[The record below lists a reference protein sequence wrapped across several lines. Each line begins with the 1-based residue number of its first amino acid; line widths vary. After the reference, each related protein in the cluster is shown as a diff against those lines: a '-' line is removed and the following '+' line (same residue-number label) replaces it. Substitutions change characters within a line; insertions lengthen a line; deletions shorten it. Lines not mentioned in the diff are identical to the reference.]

1 MEVTT
6 ECDGD
11 MATVIVGGIVDM
23 RGAGDLETAL
33 TALLSHRGS
42 KVIVDFA
49 GVELLTSAGIRVL
62 VTITRRLTATGGVL
76 ALCALNSSVQRI
88 LDVSG
93 LSGQFK
99 TAPTRAEARVMLD
112 TAVGLAPKSRLSQ
125 LIDMLVGDNAEAADA
140 AIHAPPRA
148 GVAAALEQLVGHSTT
163 SVRSQ

>member
-6 ECDGD
+6 ERDGD
-11 MATVIVGGIVDM
+11 MTTVIVGGIVDM

-49 GVELLTSAGIRVL
+49 GVVLLTSAGIRVL
-62 VTITRRLTATGGVL
+62 VTMTRRLTANGGVL
-76 ALCALNSSVQRI
+76 ALCALNSSVRRV

-112 TAVGLAPKSRLSQ
+112 GAVGLPQKSTLAQ
-125 LIDMLVGDNAEAADA
+125 LIDMLVGDEAEAANA
-140 AIHAPPRA
+140 AIPAPQRA
-148 GVAAALEQLVGHSTT
+148 GVAAALEQLIGHST
-163 SVRSQ
+163 R